1 MTHILMV
8 SAENGALP
16 GGKVGGIGDVV
27 REIPGALAKRDCQVS
42 VITPAYGIFTK
53 LAGANR
59 VQTLKLR
66 FAGGEWALELFVLNG
81 ISDDPRVRHYVIEH
95 PLFSSCGVGRIYCDD
110 PPGRPFESDAN
121 KFALFSIAVAEAVK
135 QGAFGQLEVLHL
147 HDWHSAF
154 MLILR
159 HYDPNYAVLGTL
171 RCVYSIHNLA
181 IQGIRPFANQQS
193 SLHSWYPDLV
203 YDSRQLADP
212 NWSDCVNPMA
222 AAIRLADVVH
232 TVSPSYAE
240 EILLPGDPA
249 NGVHGGEG
257 LEADLR
263 AAQAE
268 QRLFGILN
276 GCEYP
281 QPAAGPVQD
290 WPALLQFMRAL
301 LLRWISRSATLAS
314 AHFIAQQALAD
325 LAEKRPSM
333 LVTSV
338 GRITAQKI
346 GLMRELTSTGHPAL
360 HDALD
365 ALAEDGLMIMAGS
378 GDSECEQFLCETMTS
393 HANFIFLRGYSDE
406 LAEALYRLGDLFFM
420 PSSFEPCGISQM
432 LAMRAGQPCLV
443 HQVGGLRDTV
453 HNRRTGLC
461 FNGKNPRTRANALV
475 RTMKAAVKLFLGEPQ
490 KWQKMRKAAAA
501 QRFSWAD
508 SVDAYL
514 QQLYSKH

>member
-42 VITPAYGIFTK
+42 VITPAYGVFAK
-53 LAGANR
+53 LAGATP
-59 VQTLKLR
+59 VQTLRVR
-66 FAGGEWALELFVLNG
+66 FAGGEWALELFALNG
-81 ISDDPRVRHYVIEH
+81 ISDDSRVRHYVIEH

-135 QGAFGQLEVLHL
+135 QGAFGKLEVLHL

-181 IQGIRPFANQQS
+181 IQGVRPFANQQS
-193 SLHSWYPDLV
+193 SLQSWYPDLV
-203 YDSRQLADP
+203 YDSRRLADP
-212 NWSDCVNPMA
+212 NWGDCVNPMA

-240 EILLPGDPA
+240 EILLPGDPV

-263 AAQAE
+263 AARAE

-290 WPALLQFMRAL
+290 WPALLLFMRAL
-301 LLRWISRSATLAS
+301 LLRWISRTTTLAS

-338 GRITAQKI
+338 GRITEQKI
-346 GLMRELTSTGHPAL
+346 GLMREMTSSGHPAL

-365 ALAEDGLMIMAGS
+365 ALARDGLMIMAGS

-443 HQVGGLRDTV
+443 HEVGGLRDTV
-453 HNRRTGLC
+453 ANKRTGLS

-475 RTMKAAVKLFLGEPQ
+475 RTMKTALQLFLGEPQ

-508 SVDAYL
+508 SVDAYI